1 MGINTFVAPIE
12 MPFVVKAEPTSKSA
26 SVNDTPIVVKI
37 TAKTTRTRAKRRIM
51 IGAERYSLLPFELFS
66 IKGCCSS
73 AGMTF
78 SFISTLLTLSFT
90 DFAKATSLET
100 RMPPAMENVQPPM
113 SMSTIKMDNRVLLSV
128 AKGMKLN
135 PVEEDMLTTWKSE
148 SSTLKFPSN
157 ENNTVPNNII
167 KKKATISHE
176 MAFRGFRVNK

>member
-1 MGINTFVAPIE
+1 MGIRTFVAPME

-26 SVNDTPIVVKI
+26 SVNDTPSVVKI
-37 TAKTTRTRAKRRIM
+37 TAKITRTNAKRRM
-51 IGAERYSLLPFELFS
+51 ITGAERGSPLPFELLS

-73 AGMTF
+73 AGITC
-78 SFISTLLTLSFT
+78 SLIRTLLMLSFT
-90 DFAKATSLET
+90 DFANATSLET
-100 RMPPAMENVQPPM
+100 RIPPAMENVHPPM
-113 SMSTIKMDNRVLLSV
+113 SMSTIKIDIKVLLKE
-128 AKGMKLN
+128 AKGIKLN

-157 ENNTVPNNII
+157 ENDTVPSSII